1 MKKIVLA
8 LAASAALLPVA
19 ASAAEQDF
27 TLINRTGYQI
37 DEVYV
42 AKPSSSSWGRDI
54 MGDGV
59 LENGAKKM
67 IHFVPTTTACDW
79 QIAVKFSDGS
89 NVEWDAFDLC
99 TIHTITLKYN
109 KGSGETSAVAE

>member
-1 MKKIVLA
+1 MKKIAFGLAVAAA
-8 LAASAALLPVA
+8 LAPLAV
-19 ASAAEQDF
+19 SAAEQDF

-42 AKPSSSSWGRDI
+42 AKPSSSSWGNDI

-59 LENGAKKM
+59 LENGAKKV
-67 IHFVPTTTACDW
+67 IHFKPTTTACDW

-109 KGSGETSAVAE
+109 KNSGETTAVAE